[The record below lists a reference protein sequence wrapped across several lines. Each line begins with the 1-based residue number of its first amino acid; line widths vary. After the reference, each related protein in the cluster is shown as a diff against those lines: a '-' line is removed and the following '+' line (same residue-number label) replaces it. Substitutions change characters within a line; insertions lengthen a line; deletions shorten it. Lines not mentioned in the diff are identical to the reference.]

1 MGASKKIKK
10 ILIDR
15 DMTQAQLADAIGK
28 DVQQTKNALYRDT
41 FTYSTLEK
49 WLEAIDCEIVF
60 RDKTTGRLYEQPLS
74 SPGLKESV

>member
-15 DMTQAQLADAIGK
+15 EMTQSQFADAIGK
-28 DVQQTKNALYRDT
+28 DHQQLKNALCRDT
-41 FTYSTLEK
+41 FNYNALEK

-60 RDKTTGRLYEQPLS
+60 RDRTSGRLYD
-74 SPGLKESV
+74 

>member
-41 FTYSTLEK
+41 FTYNTLEK

-60 RDKTTGRLYEQPLS
+60 RDRTNGRLYE
-74 SPGLKESV
+74 